1 LTRYKVPIFFR
12 VHWYSVGCTTRFAH
26 LLSKP
31 ALSTL
36 EKTPFLHPLT
46 RVPWLLWPPSLLL
59 LLNLL

>member
-1 LTRYKVPIFFR
+1 